1 MALDID
7 TLMSRVT
14 SHAQTLG
21 VFRKV
26 NGHEPKS
33 APGNGVTAAVW
44 VQGVD
49 PIESSGLDSTSVRIG
64 LMWRLYTPMIQ
75 EAPDAIDPSAVKAL
89 DRLCAAYTGA
99 FTLGGMVR
107 QVDVR
112 GAYGEPMQAR
122 AGYLNQDGRM
132 FRVMDVTLPLIV
144 NDLWTE
150 EA

>member
-21 VFRKV
+21 VFAKV

-33 APGNGVTAAVW
+33 APGRGVTAAVW
-44 VQGVD
+44 VQSVD
-49 PIESSGLDSTSVRIG
+49 PIESSGLDSTTVRVE

-75 EAPDAIDPSAVKAL
+75 EVPDAIDPSVLKAL

-99 FTLGGMVR
+99 FTLAGMVR

-112 GAYGEPMQAR
+112 GAYGDAMRAR
-122 AGYLNQDGRM
+122 AAYLNQDGRLY
-132 FRVMDVTLPLIV
+132 RVMDLTLPLIV
-144 NDLWTE
+144 NDLWSE
-150 EA
+150 EE